1 MLNFNIFLHASAHM
15 CSFRWMWQQAI
26 CCYFVCLFV
35 CLLVIDTK
43 TFLILSKHS
52 TIELHPR
59 SFFAVLYMFFF
70 TSLNNVSNIFIPLQ
84 QICLCSV
91 ALHRQMASHRR
102 FGPHL
107 ISSVD
112 LSFVDLD
119 FNSLNNEII
128 IILFYIYY

>member
-15 CSFRWMWQQAI
+15 CSFRWMWHQAT
-26 CCYFVCLFV
+26 CCYLVCLFV
-35 CLLVIDTK
+35 CWWLTLRLSLFSVSTLLLSYIPDPSLL
-43 TFLILSKHS
+43 FLIC
-52 TIELHPR
+52 
-59 SFFAVLYMFFF
+59 SFLLPSIMCQ
-70 TSLNNVSNIFIPLQ
+70 IFSSHFNK
-84 QICLCSV
+84 CLCSI

-119 FNSLNNEII
+119 LNSLNNEII